1 MQMDFDFYWP
11 CLCHCPI
18 LQANVSLRD
27 ELCLTLARLDS
38 VHVLKMSL
46 DISAEFS
53 GKCVFYKMNNLCL
66 LYSKAQEVK

>member
-1 MQMDFDFYWP
+1 M
-11 CLCHCPI
+11 
-18 LQANVSLRD
+18 SLKD

-38 VHVLKMSL
+38 VLKMSL